1 MRRLR
6 TLNGV
11 IHWKKFLAYF
21 PLRVFFPI
29 KLETGKLVSFVG
41 GQRWTSLN
49 NGNASG
55 NRAFKKRNEQD
66 CSSTAN
72 ENASC
77 WMNFFSHRKNIIGI
91 RIFLPNNG
99 KLFCVATS
107 ILIKLHL
114 LYQQFRWM
122 KGIYFFFFDH
132 YATRKLWSNEIAMR
146 FFHESVAFLYRRIM
160 SC

>member
-1 MRRLR
+1 MVLYIEKNFSSIFR
-6 TLNGV
+6 
-11 IHWKKFLAYF
+11 Y
-21 PLRVFFPI
+21 VFFPI
-29 KLETGKLVSFVG
+29 KLETGIVSFVG
-41 GQRWTSLN
+41 GQRWTLLN

-114 LYQQFRWM
+114 LYQQLRRT
-122 KGIYFFFFDH
+122 KGIFF
-132 YATRKLWSNEIAMR
+132 WSLR
-146 FFHESVAFLYRRIM
+146 DTKIM
-160 SC
+160 IERNNNTIFPQNCSILIPSNNVVLKNDR